1 MPANDLSA
9 KRARLQ
15 HCETRTSPPSTNS
28 GCALRV
34 CVTWGRKQQMRW
46 AFVDKYCDEVYA
58 IIDAIDSAEK
68 KRNLDEEKINKFL
81 KTCAPV

>member
-1 MPANDLSA
+1 
-9 KRARLQ
+9 
-15 HCETRTSPPSTNS
+15 
-28 GCALRV
+28 
-34 CVTWGRKQQMRW
+34 VT
-46 AFVDKYCDEVYA
+46 ADA